1 MAFSSVAER
10 LAAYRRAL
18 EAEKQ
23 AQIAFHQSE
32 IQSLPARERERRG
45 RCILD
50 CRPGTRPRWTPLGT
64 IEMTFWRRTP
74 LPDTQIQPGDI
85 VLIQRM
91 CEKPRVIRG
100 RLATVV
106 ALGRQSLIVQ
116 FQDMPSVVELRQW
129 RQGTRIDLYL
139 NETPFERMN
148 WALEQWMQNPP
159 NAFLAILHG
168 EAVPDPDARSLR
180 SAVNPTTLSEHCK
193 EALGEIHW
201 YQSHLND
208 WQRLA
213 VCEALRRRLALIH
226 GPPGTGKT
234 TTLTEIVLQCVR
246 RGERLLVCADS
257 NVAVDN
263 FIEKILQVRKD
274 LVLVR
279 IGHPVRVH
287 SVVQHVTLEAH
298 IQRHPLYPEL
308 ESWIQKKEALLAERD
323 RYPQPT
329 PAMRRGLSNEEI
341 LRFARMGKGA
351 RGLSSKQIQGLAR
364 WVQLQEEIIQCVQK
378 IDQLRMEAIQD
389 ILNKAQVVCAT
400 NIGAGIE
407 YLRAMRFDRI
417 VLDEATQATPPAQLI
432 PLLFGDRWVM
442 AGDPRQ
448 LPPVVLSRSAEP
460 VLSRT
465 LFEELQTRY
474 ASSSVLLRV
483 QYRMHQRIMEP
494 ANRLFYQGQLI
505 ADARV
510 AHRTLRALDGFREP
524 ENLPRWLQ
532 IVVSADHPLVWVWV
546 QGQEARRPGSY
557 SWYNIQEAKAVQTIL
572 QALLMCNIK
581 PEWIGV
587 ITPYEDQRLLLKRLL
602 ADDAYRTVE
611 IHTVDGFQGREKEVI
626 VLSLVRANP
635 RGEVGFLMDAR
646 RLNVAITRA
655 KTKLVI
661 AGDLNTLTKHPLYQ
675 KLISEVRHTGV
686 FVTYP
691 QRAGTPVPSTSSS
704 AKK

>member
-50 CRPGTRPRWTPLGT
+50 CRPGTRPRWTPMGT
-64 IEMTFWRRTP
+64 VEMTFWRKTP

-85 VLIQRM
+85 VLIQRL

-106 ALGRQSLIVQ
+106 ALSRQSLIVQ
-116 FQDMPSVVELRQW
+116 FQDMPSADELRQW

-148 WALEQWMQNPP
+148 WALDQWMHNPP
-159 NAFLAILHG
+159 NSFLAVLHG
-168 EAVPDPDARSLR
+168 EDP
-180 SAVNPTTLSEHCK
+180 PLSSEAEQKGRPPEHMT
-193 EALGEIHW
+193 W
-201 YQSHLND
+201 YQTHLNE

-213 VCEALRRRLALIH
+213 VHKALKQRLTLIH

-234 TTLTEIVLQCVR
+234 TTLTEVALQCVE

-274 LVLVR
+274 VVLVR

-298 IQRHPLYPEL
+298 IQRHPLYPKL
-308 ESWIQKKEALLAERD
+308 EAWMRKKEALMAERD

-329 PAMRRGLSNEEI
+329 PALRRGLSNEEI

-364 WVQLQEEIIQCVQK
+364 WVQLQEEIIQCVQT

-389 ILNKAQVVCAT
+389 ILTKAQIVCAT

-407 YLRAMRFDRI
+407 YLRPIRFDRI

-448 LPPVVLSRSAEP
+448 LPPVVLARSAEP
-460 VLSRT
+460 ILSRT

-474 ASSSVLLRV
+474 APSSVLLRV

-494 ANRLFYQGQLI
+494 ANRMFYQGQLI

-510 AHRTLRALDGFREP
+510 ANRTLRELPGFREATG
-524 ENLPRWLQ
+524 LPQWLQ
-532 IVVSADHPLVWVWV
+532 TVVSADFPLVWVRV

-557 SWYNIQEAKAVQTIL
+557 SWYNFQEAKAVQAIL
-572 QALLMCNIK
+572 QALLACGLK

-602 ADDAYRTVE
+602 ADNVYRTVE
-611 IHTVDGFQGREKEVI
+611 IHTVDGFQGREKEAI
-626 VLSLVRANP
+626 ILSLVRANP
-635 RGEVGFLMDAR
+635 RGEVGFLLDAR

-655 KTKLVI
+655 KTKLI
-661 AGDLNTLTKHPLYQ
+661 ITGDLTTLTKHPLYQ
-675 KLISEVRHTGV
+675 RLIAEVRRTGV
-686 FVTYP
+686 FVIYP
-691 QRAGTPVPSTSSS
+691 QNTEASVHSVAPSE
-704 AKK
+704 KK